1 MFMFFNDA
9 VLERRKE
16 MNMIVKRQESIL
28 EEVLNQLKVLLGES
42 VYELTIERVV
52 IGVFFTGVKL
62 SNGQGGICATPVKVM
77 PDAVCCSSSTGRMP
91 RAGMLKGRRALEI
104 AEEAIREGDTALK
117 KALSIAILSALSA
130 TSWVND
136 PPQDYVIKRNTDP
149 LDMVFSRDKNVAVV
163 GALGPLLKKLKTGE
177 VSYRVLEMDISTL
190 KPEEIPYF
198 CPPEK
203 AAETL
208 PWADIIVSTGT
219 TLINDSLEELLK
231 AARSDAEFIVVGPS
245 ASILPGPL
253 FDRGVSSVGG
263 VLVTDAD
270 QLLDILGEA
279 GAGYHFYGRCAD
291 KITLYPRKDN

>member
-1 MFMFFNDA
+1 
-9 VLERRKE
+9 
-16 MNMIVKRQESIL
+16 MNVIGRRQESIL
-28 EEVLNQLKVLLGES
+28 EEVLDQLKVLLGES
-42 VYELTIERVV
+42 INELTIERVV

-117 KALSIAILSALSA
+117 KALAIAILSALSA
-130 TSWVND
+130 TSWANSC
-136 PPQDYVIKRNTDP
+136 PHDYVVERNQDP
-149 LDMVFSRDKNVAVV
+149 LDMDFSRDKKVAVI
-163 GALGPLLKKLKTGE
+163 GALGPLLKRLKTGE
-177 VSYRVLEMDISTL
+177 VPYRVLEMDISTL
-190 KPEEIPYF
+190 KPDEIPFF

-203 AAETL
+203 AAEVL
-208 PWADIIVSTGT
+208 PWADIIISTGT
-219 TLINDSLEELLK
+219 TLINDTLEELLM
-231 AARSDAEFIVVGPS
+231 AVRPEAQFIVVGPS

-253 FDRGVSSVGG
+253 FDRGVASVGG

-291 KITLYPRKDN
+291 KITLYPRKDQ